1 MERPLLTREQ
11 CREVDRRA
19 ICELGIPGIVL
30 MENAGRGVAEFLLN
44 CAANNVAI
52 LCGKGN
58 NAGDGFVIARHL
70 AVHGVV
76 PSVILLADPSQLTGD
91 ALTNYT
97 ILLKSGTRIVDLSG
111 GANLE
116 SALDSL
122 NTDAQWLVDAM
133 LGTGAVG
140 DPREPYRSAI
150 DWMNRQNSQR
160 LAVDIPSG
168 LDCDTGQPAVHTIR
182 ADHTCTFAAMKVGFT
197 KPAAKDFTGTIHVCD
212 IGVPPRLVENMIH
225 HLPHKSARG
234 QK

>member
-168 LDCDTGQPAVHTIR
+168 LDCNTGQAAASTVR
-182 ADHTCTFAAMKVGFT
+182 ANVTCTFVAAKIGFNN
-197 KPAAKDFTGTIHVCD
+197 PAALKYLGEVRVIP
-212 IGVPPRLVENMIH
+212 IGIDPQLAATLSRE
-225 HLPHKSARG
+225 
-234 QK
+234 